1 MRLYYIIHI
10 EQRFEFINKIVMEE
24 NICFVLWIVYNVYV
38 ATENQ
43 QARINGVIGVNKGV
57 YLHKA

>member
-1 MRLYYIIHI
+1 MWT
-10 EQRFEFINKIVMEE
+10 EQRLKKYREKAEISRFKPFAHGIRWRGYKM
-24 NICFVLWIVYNVYV
+24 

-57 YLHKA
+57 YLHKT